1 VLPALLDRLYISPS
15 KENLKAFEAITQHPI
30 LSNFIHR
37 LIYDATEFLPK
48 LSKKQYIRGIR
59 D

>member
-1 VLPALLDRLYISPS
+1 MLPSLLDRLYISPS

-30 LSNFIHR
+30 LSNYVHR
-37 LIYDATEFLPK
+37 LIYDAKEFLPK
-48 LSKKQYIRGIR
+48 LSKKQYIREIR